1 MKKLNWYFK
10 HGTICHV
17 YSVLYE
23 DDIFILV
30 ENDETQEYSFGVKR
44 DFGTLY
50 GFPVN
55 QSCLNTEEAN
65 EILYSFV
72 DIDKKYLDS
81 LGEIAEVNI
90 KRWNNMLE
98 AIAQ

>member
-23 DDIFILV
+23 DDTFILV

-65 EILYSFV
+65 EILNAFV
-72 DIDKKYLDS
+72 EIDKKYLDS
-81 LGEIAEVNI
+81 LGEIAETNI
-90 KRWNNMLE
+90 KRWNSMLE
-98 AIAQ
+98 VITQ